1 MPESK
6 FQIQRSK
13 AGINTWE
20 NLEWDGARIGTDCK
34 QKRRQFKKSIST
46 MFQDCLYYQMEV
58 WNQILGGRNSDSPI
72 YYICD
77 TVSLIN
83 PLEYLFPLIKNA
95 KITLIII

>member
-1 MPESK
+1 MGPELVLIANRK
-6 FQIQRSK
+6 
-13 AGINTWE
+13 E
-20 NLEWDGARIGTDCK
+20 DNL
-34 QKRRQFKKSIST
+34 KKYKHHVSRLPLLPNGSLEP
-46 MFQDCLYYQMEV
+46 DSL
-58 WNQILGGRNSDSPI
+58 GRNSDSPI